1 MGGAHPGA
9 SRGRAD
15 KHVGEPTTAPIY
27 LYCMKGFQAFV
38 LLGLLLPQFAGAQI
52 AKTEFQARRAELQK
66 SLKGPL
72 VLYGRDEMIDGM
84 YRALPELNFYYL
96 TGWSEADAILLLTP
110 SSETLFL
117 PHRNAR
123 REIYEGHHVAADDA
137 DAVEVTGFRN
147 IAPVDKFADALKKA
161 SESAEKA
168 YALPGDK
175 NYGEIGAISRHEV
188 VSAVPLINALRV
200 KKSAGEIAAIEHTTD
215 VSAAAHRAAWKHLS
229 PGAHEYDGVAAFT
242 GALLNAGCEGHSYAP
257 IFGSGPNALTLHYDA
272 DSRRMD
278 AGELIVIDA
287 AARCNYYTSDIT
299 RTLPVNGKF
308 TPRQRELYNIVLGA
322 QKAAIAAVKP
332 GAMISGDRSL
342 NAIAKEYLNTH
353 GKDLHGQPL
362 GKYLPHGISHHVGL
376 DVHDSMFSGPLTPG
390 MVITIEPGLYIPEEG
405 IGIRI
410 EDTVL
415 VTEDGCKVLSA
426 ALPREADEI
435 EKALAK

>member
-1 MGGAHPGA
+1 
-9 SRGRAD
+9 
-15 KHVGEPTTAPIY
+15 
-27 LYCMKGFQAFV
+27 MKFLQACV
-38 LLGLLLPQFAGAQI
+38 VAGILLPQFVGAQI
-52 AKTEFQARRAELQK
+52 PKSEFQARRAELQK
-66 SLKGPL
+66 NLKGPL
-72 VLYGRDEMIDGM
+72 VLYGRSDMVDGM
-84 YRALPELNFYYL
+84 YRALPEFNFYYL
-96 TGWSEADAILLLTP
+96 TGWSEPDAILLLTP

-117 PHRNAR
+117 PRRNAR
-123 REIYEGHHVAADDA
+123 REIYEGHHAAAEDA
-137 DAVEVTGFRN
+137 NAREVTGF
-147 IAPVDKFADALKKA
+147 AKVAAVDQFNDALKKSA
-161 SESAEKA
+161 ESAEKI
-168 YALPGDK
+168 YALSGDK
-175 NYGEIGAISRHEV
+175 NFAAIGTLTRHEV
-188 VSAVPLINALRV
+188 TNAAPLIGALRV

-215 VSAAAHRAAWKHLS
+215 VSVQAHRASWKRLH

-242 GALLNAGCEGHSYAP
+242 DALLSAGCEGHSYSP
-257 IFGSGPNALTLHYDA
+257 IFGSGPNGLTLHYDA
-272 DSRRMD
+272 DTRAID

-287 AARCNYYTSDIT
+287 AARCNYYASDIT

-332 GAMISGDRSL
+332 GAMISGDHSL

-353 GKDLHGQPL
+353 GKDLHGEPL

-415 VTEDGCKVLSA
+415 VTEDGCKVLSG
-426 ALPREADEI
+426 ALPREADDI